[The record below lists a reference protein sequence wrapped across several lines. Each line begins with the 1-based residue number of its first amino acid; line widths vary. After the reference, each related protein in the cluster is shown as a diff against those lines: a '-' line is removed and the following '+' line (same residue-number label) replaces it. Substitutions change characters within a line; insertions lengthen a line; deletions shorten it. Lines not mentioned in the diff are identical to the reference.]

1 MDESGELGLGQ
12 SVSRAR
18 PVQLEE
24 EENPFGL
31 DWAAVWRATSLG
43 PGSGSSSV
51 SGGDSGN
58 TNT

>member
-1 MDESGELGLGQ
+1 MDEGGEGGQ
-12 SVSRAR
+12 SALGSRAG
-18 PVQLEE
+18 PVQFEE

-43 PGSGSSSV
+43 PGSGSSC

-58 TNT
+58 MNT